1 MPYGN
6 NCNLEK
12 NFQSDIRQNSFA
24 NMEEPKMKAFGF
36 GESSNFGNMY
46 DLLSIQKS
54 IDRNFDMPELRKL
67 SLSSDSNSTDG
78 LSTFMLESAKS
89 GRDTESIQVKVPTSE
104 HVAEIVGKQ
113 GCKIKS
119 LRYSTKTYIQTP
131 ARDQEPVFTISGYP
145 EDVERA
151 KRRIEEAAE
160 HFTKIRQGR
169 ENNSPITPQL
179 GPNAVVRYVR
189 VPLKYVGLVVGPK
202 GHNIKRIQSE
212 TDTFIMTPARDKE
225 PIFEIRG
232 AAEKVAE
239 AENKL
244 QMYIAMR
251 TGGMFDDSDHLV
263 DVDLKK
269 PMLPPKPLDGFSMI
283 QPTFGGSKTWAKPE
297 SSLYSPT
304 GATPG
309 PHFGNF
315 GNAMQGNSSPIEP
328 TALQHTNP
336 YNDASRID
344 GDSGYSS
351 PNYDRKDLQNLKLF
365 LDHIQ
370 QNMGQI
376 QPNMSNMNHQ
386 QQQGMNMTA
395 QQYLSNRWS
404 HSGNF

>member
-1 MPYGN
+1 MPYGTSSQADVFGDQSA
-6 NCNLEK
+6 LQDLL
-12 NFQSDIRQNSFA
+12 NFQ
-24 NMEEPKMKAFGF
+24 
-36 GESSNFGNMY
+36 
-46 DLLSIQKS
+46 KS
-54 IDRNFDMPELRKL
+54 LDRNFELPDLRKL
-67 SLSSDSNSTDG
+67 SLSDNNSSSDGFSG
-78 LSTFMLESAKS
+78 FLQEAAKS
-89 GRDTESIQVKVPTSE
+89 SRDTESIQVRVPTSE

-179 GPNAVVRYVR
+179 GPNAITRHVR

-212 TDTFIMTPARDKE
+212 TDTYIMTPARDKE

-232 AAEKVAE
+232 APEKVAE

-244 QMYIAMR
+244 QIYIAMR

-269 PMLPPKPLDGFSMI
+269 PMMPPKALETFSSM
-283 QPTFGGSKTWAKPE
+283 QSSFGGNKTWGKPE
-297 SSLYSPT
+297 PSLYSS
-304 GATPG
+304 
-309 PHFGNF
+309 FGNF
-315 GNAMQGNSSPIEP
+315 NTSPEP
-328 TALQHTNP
+328 TPQLSSNSFDPTRV
-336 YNDASRID
+336 DL
-344 GDSGYSS
+344 DSGYSS
-351 PNYDRKDLQNLKLF
+351 PNFDNRKDLQALKMF
-365 LDHIQ
+365 IDTIQ
-370 QNMGQI
+370 QSMNMQNTNPGTNYQSAA
-376 QPNMSNMNHQ
+376 SNQ
-386 QQQGMNMTA
+386 QQQA
-395 QQYLSNRWS
+395 QFYPNRWS
-404 HSGNF
+404 HSGVF